1 MPRPARNLKLTRT
14 VPNPAPAD
22 TVCAR
27 IAIALALAV
36 ALTVALASPA
46 RTQPQT
52 AEGAQRP
59 LFTWRDGLLAGGFVV
74 GTIAI
79 RPLDQTAA
87 QTFQSPTPQGN
98 RHLRRAALGL
108 NKIAVPG
115 AVIIGTSMYAIGR
128 LSRSDRLARL
138 GLHGT
143 EALFIGEGIAT
154 GMKYVFGRARPY
166 VDSAPNPDNWQL
178 FRGFRSDTRYR
189 SFPSGHAVAGFA
201 AAAAVTAESSVWYP
215 EAAVLVGTAMYGG
228 AALIGLAR
236 MYDNRHWASDV
247 IMGAAIGTFAGNKVV
262 RYHRIHP
269 GNRIDKWLLNAS
281 VTPGDW
287 SRISIS
293 IIPTR

>member
-1 MPRPARNLKLTRT
+1 MKSRFETRF
-14 VPNPAPAD
+14 VQI
-22 TVCAR
+22 VV
-27 IAIALALAV
+27 ALALIV
-36 ALTVALASPA
+36 APA
-46 RTQPQT
+46 RPTF
-52 AEGAQRP
+52 AQQQIDDEDKRS

-79 RPLDQTAA
+79 RPLDKSAA
-87 QTFQSPTPQGN
+87 KTFQKPIPQQKWYL
-98 RHLRRAALGL
+98 HKAAVGL

-128 LSRSDRLARL
+128 LSKSDRLAQL

-154 GMKYVFGRARPY
+154 GMKYTFGRARPY
-166 VDSAPNPDNWQL
+166 VDSVPNPDNWQL
-178 FRGFRSDTRYR
+178 LRGFRSDTRYR
-189 SFPSGHAVAGFA
+189 SFPSGHSVAGFA
-201 AAAAVTAESSVWYP
+201 AAAAVTAETSVWYP
-215 EAAVLVGTAMYGG
+215 EAAIVVGTAMYGG

-269 GNRIDKWLLNAS
+269 NNRIDKWLLNAS

-287 SRISIS
+287 SRVSIA
-293 IIPTR
+293 ILPAR